1 MISKKLSSKNS
12 IKSKNFNNKTK
23 KNIKIELNLSN
34 IKDIYKAYPQI
45 N

>member
-23 KNIKIELNLSN
+23 KNIRLILK
-34 IKDIYKAYPQI
+34 
-45 N
+45 